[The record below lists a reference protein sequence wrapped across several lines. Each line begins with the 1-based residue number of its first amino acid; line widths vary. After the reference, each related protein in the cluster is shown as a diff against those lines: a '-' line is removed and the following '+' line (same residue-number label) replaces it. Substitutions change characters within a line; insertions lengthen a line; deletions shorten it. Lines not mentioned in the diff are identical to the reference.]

1 MYYDELESSL
11 TEFLEKRGFEVR
23 TGSAFPS
30 TFDVLATRGDNLV
43 LIEMKRTS
51 RIDSTDIA
59 RLKSH
64 ASMLSRELG
73 FKSVQAKV
81 FLFAEGNVT
90 GSAIEASKELRI
102 PIYNPNNI
110 DKFYSLEIF
119 RKK

>member
-1 MYYDELESSL
+1 MYYDELENSL

-30 TFDVLATRGDNLV
+30 TIDLLATIDDKLL
-43 LIEMKRTS
+43 LIEIKRTS

-64 ASMLSRELG
+64 ASMLSKELG
-73 FKSVQAKV
+73 RNPFQTRT
-81 FLFAEGNVT
+81 FIFAEGSIT
-90 GSAIEASKELRI
+90 GSATETSKELRI
-102 PIYNPNNI
+102 PIYKPDEI
-110 DKFYSLEIF
+110 EKFFSQDLF